1 MSRRPLRELTQGQ
14 RHWSGFSD
22 GHSPERFVTAQ
33 RSRCWWCPRSLQM
46 TRQRSFSDL
55 CAASPHTANP
65 TGKEGWQLFHMIIN
79 VIRPFTIGSSYHLGG
94 SPAYQ
99 DISALRPQI
108 PSDTIPLINSRAGSH
123 DPWSGQ
129 GKRSTVMAY
138 LSQDTGSPQSTL
150 ATITSLLLY
159 LLKRTSYW
167 FSENSPFLPLY
178 FWKAY
183 LTGKKTSGYNYFT
196 VYTTLMYVCECVC

>member
-1 MSRRPLRELTQGQ
+1 
-14 RHWSGFSD
+14 
-22 GHSPERFVTAQ
+22 
-33 RSRCWWCPRSLQM
+33 M
-46 TRQRSFSDL
+46 TRQGSFSDL
-55 CAASPHTANP
+55 CAASPHAANP
-65 TGKEGWQLFHMIIN
+65 TGKEGWQLFHMTIN
-79 VIRPFTIGSSYHLGG
+79 AVRPFTIGSSYHLGG

-123 DPWSGQ
+123 DPCSRQ
-129 GKRSTVMAY
+129 GKRSMVMAY

-150 ATITSLLLY
+150 ATITLLLFY
-159 LLKRTSYW
+159 LLKRTSCW

-183 LTGKKTSGYNYFT
+183 LTGKKISGYNYFT
-196 VYTTLMYVCECVC
+196 VYTTLMFMCECVC